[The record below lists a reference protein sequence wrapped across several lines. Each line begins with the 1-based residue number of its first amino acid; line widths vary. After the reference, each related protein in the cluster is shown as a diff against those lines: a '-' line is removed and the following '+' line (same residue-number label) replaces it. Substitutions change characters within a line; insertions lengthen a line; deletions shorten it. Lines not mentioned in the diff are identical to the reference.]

1 MRNEL
6 ESTWRIMPDFETEK
20 TDFIQHIQKEK
31 NFSENT
37 IVSYGCALSTLGEFL
52 KRRNICEDFLQQ
64 LSRPLLRDFLVFL
77 KRKGLKESSIAHRVF
92 VLRSFFKYLLR
103 KGKIKT
109 DLGSYLVSPKRK
121 KPLPSFLTISQM
133 ENLLKLPSRDD
144 LTSFRDLAIL
154 ELFYSTGMRL
164 SELSELKLSSIYF
177 DGELIRVMG
186 KGRKERIIPVGAEAL
201 SALKNYLDQRKL
213 SFRLHPNSD
222 KYLSRV
228 DGEKVSV
235 RAGVEPFRASLQG
248 EPPPEPMVDAETVFL
263 NRFGKKLTSRSIAR
277 IVKKY
282 AKDVSEERKTSPHT
296 LRHTF
301 ATHLLDQGAN
311 LLTVKELLGHESLST
326 TQIYT
331 HVTTERLK
339 KIYKK
344 AHPRA

>member
-1 MRNEL
+1 MQ
-6 ESTWRIMPDFETEK
+6 DFEREK
-20 TDFIQHIQKEK
+20 RNFIQHIQREK

-37 IVSYGCALSTLGEFL
+37 IISYGCALSTFGEFL
-52 KRRNICEDFLQQ
+52 KRKGAGEDFLHQ
-64 LSRPLLRDFLVFL
+64 LARPLLRDFLVFL

-92 VLRSFFKYLLR
+92 VLKSFFKYLLK

-109 DLGSYLVSPKRK
+109 DVGAYLLSPKRK
-121 KPLPSFLTISQM
+121 KSLPAFLTISQM
-133 ENLLKLPSRDD
+133 EDLLKLPPRDD

-164 SELSELKLSSIYF
+164 AELSFLKLSSIDF

-186 KGRKERIIPVGAEAL
+186 KGKKERIIPVGTEAL
-201 SALKNYLDQRKL
+201 DALKNYLKRRKL
-213 SFRLHPNSD
+213 SFKD
-222 KYLSRV
+222 LSKV
-228 DGEKVSV
+228 NGE
-235 RAGVEPFRASLQG
+235 AL
-248 EPPPEPMVDAETVFL
+248 FL
-263 NRFGKKLTSRSIAR
+263 NRSGKKLSSRSIRR

-282 AKDVSEERKTSPHT
+282 ARKVSEEKRTSPHM

-301 ATHLLDQGAN
+301 ATHLLDEGAD

-326 TQIYT
+326 TQVYT

>member
-1 MRNEL
+1 MQ
-6 ESTWRIMPDFETEK
+6 DFEKEK
-20 TDFIQHIQKEK
+20 RGFIQYIQREK

-37 IVSYGCALSTLGEFL
+37 IISYGCALSTFGEFL
-52 KRRNICEDFLQQ
+52 GRKNICEDFLHQ

-77 KRKGLKESSIAHRVF
+77 KRKGLKENTIAHRVF
-92 VLRSFFKYLLR
+92 VLRSFFKYLLK
-103 KGKIKT
+103 KGKIKI
-109 DLGSYLVSPKRK
+109 DLGAYLVSPKRK

-144 LTSFRDLAIL
+144 LTGFRDLAIL

-164 SELSELKLSSIYF
+164 SELSELKLSSIDF

-186 KGRKERIIPVGAEAL
+186 KGKKERIIPVGAEAL
-201 SALKNYLDQRKL
+201 SALKNYLARRKRFFEDLSKVDGEAVFWNRSGRKL
-213 SFRLHPNSD
+213 S
-222 KYLSRV
+222 
-228 DGEKVSV
+228 
-235 RAGVEPFRASLQG
+235 
-248 EPPPEPMVDAETVFL
+248 
-263 NRFGKKLTSRSIAR
+263 SRSIRR

-282 AKDVSEERKTSPHT
+282 AQEVSEEKRTSPHT

-311 LLTVKELLGHESLST
+311 LLTVKDLLGHESLST

-339 KIYKK
+339 KVYKK

>member
-1 MRNEL
+1 MQ
-6 ESTWRIMPDFETEK
+6 DFETEK
-20 TDFIQHIQKEK
+20 DSFIQHIQREK

-37 IVSYGCALSTLGEFL
+37 IISYGCALSTFGEFL
-52 KRRNICEDFLQQ
+52 GRKNVCEDFLHQ
-64 LSRPLLRDFLVFL
+64 LSRPLLRDFLVSL

-109 DLGSYLVSPKRK
+109 DLGSYLLSPKRK

-133 ENLLKLPSRDD
+133 EDLLKLPSRDN
-144 LTSFRDLAIL
+144 LTGFRNLAIL

-164 SELSELKLSSIYF
+164 SELSELKLSSIDF
-177 DGELIRVMG
+177 DGELIRVIG
-186 KGRKERIIPVGAEAL
+186 KGKKERIIPVGAEAL
-201 SALKNYLDQRKL
+201 GALKNYLERRKLYYKNLSEVDSEAVLLNSSGRKL
-213 SFRLHPNSD
+213 S
-222 KYLSRV
+222 
-228 DGEKVSV
+228 
-235 RAGVEPFRASLQG
+235 A
-248 EPPPEPMVDAETVFL
+248 
-263 NRFGKKLTSRSIAR
+263 RSIRR

-282 AKDVSEERKTSPHT
+282 AKEVSEEKKTSPHT

-311 LLTVKELLGHESLST
+311 LLTVKDLLGHESLST

-339 KIYKK
+339 KVYKK

>member
-1 MRNEL
+1 MQ
-6 ESTWRIMPDFETEK
+6 DFETEK
-20 TDFIQHIQKEK
+20 DSFIQYIQREK

-37 IVSYGCALSTLGEFL
+37 IISYGCALSTFGEFL
-52 KRRNICEDFLQQ
+52 KRKGFCEDFVNQ
-64 LSRPLLRDFLVFL
+64 LSRSLLRDFLVFL
-77 KRKGLKESSIAHRVF
+77 KRRGLKESSIAHRVF

-109 DLGSYLVSPKRK
+109 DLGSYLLSPKRK
-121 KPLPSFLTISQM
+121 KPLPSFLTILQM
-133 ENLLKLPSRDD
+133 EDLLKLPTRDD
-144 LTSFRDLAIL
+144 LVGFRDLAIL

-164 SELSELKLSSIYF
+164 SELSELKLSSIDF

-186 KGRKERIIPVGAEAL
+186 KGKKERIIPVGAEAL
-201 SALKNYLDQRKL
+201 GALKNYLERRKRCFKDL
-213 SFRLHPNSD
+213 S
-222 KYLSRV
+222 KV
-228 DGEKVSV
+228 DGE
-235 RAGVEPFRASLQG
+235 A
-248 EPPPEPMVDAETVFL
+248 VFL
-263 NRFGKKLTSRSIAR
+263 NHSFNHSGKKLSARSIRR

-282 AKDVSEERKTSPHT
+282 AKEVSEEKRTSPHT

-311 LLTVKELLGHESLST
+311 LLTVKDLLGHESLST

-339 KIYKK
+339 KVYKK